1 MYVWKTELTIEKLK
15 KATNE
20 LEVRL
25 NIAVDNME
33 DALCNG
39 WVPNRLAQEW
49 IQQGLV
55 YIGHADEVID
65 KYYMNHQMD
74 DSTASVL
81 LHCPCPCETLSRR
94 TLNSRAI
101 LRLNDILDH
110 TDAGKKYHAEEEG
123 GMEARLWRHQGRE
136 EPVPSSQMMIATWNR
151 GLPGSYLHRFQFH
164 RAWVTR
170 YYVNS
175 YRI

>member
-1 MYVWKTELTIEKLK
+1 
-15 KATNE
+15 
-20 LEVRL
+20 
-25 NIAVDNME
+25 ME

-123 GMEARLWRHQGRE
+123 GMEAVATPGQRGAGAIIPNDDCDVEQRFTRLVSPPVSVSQGLGNE
-136 EPVPSSQMMIATWNR
+136 V
-151 GLPGSYLHRFQFH
+151 LC
-164 RAWVTR
+164 
-170 YYVNS
+170 
-175 YRI
+175 